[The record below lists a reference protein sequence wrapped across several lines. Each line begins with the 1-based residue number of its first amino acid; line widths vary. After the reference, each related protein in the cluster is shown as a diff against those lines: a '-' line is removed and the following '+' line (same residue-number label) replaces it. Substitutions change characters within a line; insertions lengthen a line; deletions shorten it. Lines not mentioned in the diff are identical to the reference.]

1 MASTAMLRNNQISA
15 AHHVAKLVR
24 VLAAV
29 AVLGAV
35 NGGLP
40 IAQAQSGGKPA
51 TAVSSSKPAPMKLG
65 VTFTTHSM
73 LGALVMDVYPGS
85 PAAKAGLQPGDRI
98 LEANGR
104 VISGAEDAVQLV
116 SQMGLNSPL
125 HMLISR
131 EGRRRVVETT
141 LTPWKANAAVATGPG
156 GTPAPTLYAP
166 FPQGFP
172 FQLTPADID
181 DQHAYGG

>member
-1 MASTAMLRNNQISA
+1 M
-15 AHHVAKLVR
+15 
-24 VLAAV
+24 AV
-29 AVLGAV
+29 A
-35 NGGLP
+35 
-40 IAQAQSGGKPA
+40 QAARNPA
-51 TAVSSSKPAPMKLG
+51 AAPVSSSKPAPMKLG
-65 VTFTTHSM
+65 VTFTSRSM
-73 LGALVMDVYPGS
+73 FGALVMDVYPGS

-104 VISGAEDAVQLV
+104 TISGAEDAVQLV
-116 SQMGLNSPL
+116 SQLSANSPL

-131 EGRRRVVETT
+131 EGRRRMLETT
-141 LTPWKANAAVATGPG
+141 LTPWSASAPMAAGPAG
-156 GTPAPTLYAP
+156 APAPSYYAP

>member
-1 MASTAMLRNNQISA
+1 MTSIFHHPVCRRSA
-15 AHHVAKLVR
+15 ASQK
-24 VLAAV
+24 LAALAIAGLLALGSRAPV
-29 AVLGAV
+29 AL
-35 NGGLP
+35 
-40 IAQAQSGGKPA
+40 AQSAGRLAP
-51 TAVSSSKPAPMKLG
+51 VSNSKPAPMKLG
-65 VTFTTHSM
+65 VTFTAHSM
-73 LGALVMDVYPGS
+73 LGALVMDVQPGS

-104 VISGAEDAVQLV
+104 TISGAEDAVRLVNQL
-116 SQMGLNSPL
+116 GLNSPL

-131 EGRRRVVETT
+131 EGRRRVLETT
-141 LTPWKANAAVATGPG
+141 LTSWKATAPAAAGPA
-156 GTPAPTLYAP
+156 GTPAPTYYAP

>member
-1 MASTAMLRNNQISA
+1 MTNRLRRLIRNETTASRI
-15 AHHVAKLVR
+15 V
-24 VLAAV
+24 AAV
-29 AVLGAV
+29 AIFGLLALGGVRIAV
-35 NGGLP
+35 
-40 IAQAQSGGKPA
+40 AQSTGRPA
-51 TAVSSSKPAPMKLG
+51 AAVASSRPTPLKLG
-65 VTFTTHSM
+65 VTFTAHSM
-73 LGALVMDVYPGS
+73 LGALVMDVQPGS

-104 VISGAEDAVQLV
+104 PISGAEDAVRLVNQL
-116 SQMGLNSPL
+116 GLNSPL

-131 EGRRRVVETT
+131 EGRRRVLETT
-141 LTPWKANAAVATGPG
+141 LTPWQANSPPAIGPAG
-156 GTPAPTLYAP
+156 APAPNYYAP

>member
-1 MASTAMLRNNQISA
+1 MKTTLHRPARERTARPKILAVVAMLSVALLGVQA
-15 AHHVAKLVR
+15 A
-24 VLAAV
+24 LAQ
-29 AVLGAV
+29 
-35 NGGLP
+35 P
-40 IAQAQSGGKPA
+40 PRQPA
-51 TAVSSSKPAPMKLG
+51 APVSNSKAPPLKLG

-73 LGALVMDVYPGS
+73 LGALVMDVQPGS

-104 VISGAEDAVQLV
+104 LISGADDAIQLV
-116 SQMGLNSPL
+116 NQLGTNSPL

-131 EGRRRVVETT
+131 EGRRRVLETT
-141 LTPWKANAAVATGPG
+141 LTPWKANAPVATGPA
-156 GTPAPTLYAP
+156 GTPAPTYYSP